1 MDEITNTVSVPEDKQ
16 ETNNLSSAQKT
27 YFEQPKAKESVFW
40 MELER
45 IVPNPF
51 QPRKEF
57 DQQALVELSE
67 SIKEYGVL
75 QPIVVMR
82 KEKDLTDGPAEYE
95 LLAGERR
102 LRAAKIAGLKQI
114 PVIIRGEPSDKL
126 KLEMALVENLQRED
140 LNPMEKAVAFKK
152 LMDEFGMLQ
161 REVAVKVGKS
171 RESVANTMRL
181 LSLPKEMQDAVA
193 TGVINEGHTRPLLM
207 LSERKEDQ
215 KALFDDIVARS
226 LSVREAE
233 NISRSIATDRTRAF
247 FDPEI
252 RKLQEKIENALG
264 TRVRIDKKGNR
275 GRIYIDFFSEEELG
289 SILGKI
295 APNQQNA
302 DFI

>member
-1 MDEITNTVSVPEDKQ
+1 MTEENTTPNISQ
-16 ETNNLSSAQKT
+16 EVNAFSASQKT

-45 IVPNPF
+45 IVPNPY

-57 DQQALVELSE
+57 DKTALAELAE

-82 KEKDLTDGPAEYE
+82 KEKDLTDGIAEYE

-152 LMDEFGMLQ
+152 LMEEFGMLQ

-207 LSERKEDQ
+207 LSERQEEQ

-295 APNQQNA
+295 APQRQNP

>member
-1 MDEITNTVSVPEDKQ
+1 M
-16 ETNNLSSAQKT
+16 
-27 YFEQPKAKESVFW
+27 
-40 MELER
+40 
-45 IVPNPF
+45 
-51 QPRKEF
+51 
-57 DQQALVELSE
+57 
-67 SIKEYGVL
+67 G
-75 QPIVVMR
+75 
-82 KEKDLTDGPAEYE
+82 
-95 LLAGERR
+95 GERR
-102 LRAAKIAGLKQI
+102 LRAAKIAGLSQI
-114 PVIIRGEPSDKL
+114 PVIIRSEPSSKL

-252 RKLQEKIENALG
+252 RKLQEKIESALG